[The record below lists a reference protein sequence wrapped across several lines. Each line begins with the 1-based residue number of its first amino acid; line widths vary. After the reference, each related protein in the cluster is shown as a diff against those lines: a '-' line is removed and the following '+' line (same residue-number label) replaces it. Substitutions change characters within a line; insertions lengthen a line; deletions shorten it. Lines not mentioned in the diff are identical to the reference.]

1 MSKYKAII
9 GLEMHCELKSNSKV
23 FSSAKNSY
31 NEVPNENITYLDLAL
46 PGTLPVVNKKCVH
59 DALMMSMA
67 LNCTQPEYMY
77 FDRKNYYYP
86 DLPKGYQITQM
97 DAPVGINGFVEIEC
111 NGEKKK
117 IYIHDIHL
125 EEDAASLDHFYD
137 TTNIDYNRAG
147 VPLLE
152 LVTEPCINSP
162 EEAVAF
168 LETMRSI
175 YKYCDVSEADTKKGQ
190 IRCDVNV
197 SIMDEEATELGTKV
211 EMKNIN
217 SFSNVYDAICYEIKR
232 QSELK
237 DQGGYDEVVQET
249 RRFDEETGT
258 TIRMRSK
265 ADALD
270 YKYFVDPNLPKFKID
285 SEWLDEIRKEIP
297 LLANQRKEKYVTEYG
312 LSEYDAGVIVKERD
326 YAEYF
331 EKCISLGIEVKT
343 AANWLTTQIL
353 GYINKEEINLKDF
366 YLTPNLLKQIIDE
379 INKGTLSSKLAKEV
393 FYKSLEEKK
402 EPKNFISGEN
412 AQISDKEELESL
424 INQILKENESQVND
438 YRKGKT
444 NLFDFFVGQV
454 MKNTR
459 GKANPVLTKEILK
472 EKLEK

>member
-1 MSKYKAII
+1 M
-9 GLEMHCELKSNSKV
+9 L
-23 FSSAKNSY
+23 F
-31 NEVPNENITYLDLAL
+31 
-46 PGTLPVVNKKCVH
+46 
-59 DALMMSMA
+59 
-67 LNCTQPEYMY
+67 
-77 FDRKNYYYP
+77 
-86 DLPKGYQITQM
+86 
-97 DAPVGINGFVEIEC
+97 
-111 NGEKKK
+111 
-117 IYIHDIHL
+117 
-125 EEDAASLDHFYD
+125 
-137 TTNIDYNRAG
+137 
-147 VPLLE
+147 
-152 LVTEPCINSP
+152 
-162 EEAVAF
+162 
-168 LETMRSI
+168 RS
-175 YKYCDVSEADTKKGQ
+175 
-190 IRCDVNV
+190 
-197 SIMDEEATELGTKV
+197 
-211 EMKNIN
+211 
-217 SFSNVYDAICYEIKR
+217 YEIKR

-237 DQGGYDEVVQET
+237 DQGRYDEVVQET

-285 SEWLDEIRKEIP
+285 AEWLDEIRKEIP

-393 FYKSLEEKK
+393 FYKALEEKK